1 MATSVL
7 RSCLQADK
15 LAEVKKE
22 TIAFSQSALLKWLRK
37 RDGSQ
42 IKGLQAEFGKPLQ
55 LDTAI
60 HYFKLMVKRD
70 AKVKLDST
78 CLTKHPPA
86 QNIMFHAKAV
96 NALFSPLFDEFKN
109 RFMYC
114 LKPHIIFFTEMD
126 NRTFASVA
134 RGVLGPHA
142 QELCVGEVD
151 FSKFDKSQDIFI
163 KEFERCVYSQ
173 LGFDAELLNLWMQ
186 GEYHAKAT
194 TMDHQLSFSVE
205 CQRRSGA
212 ANTWIGNSVV
222 TLGILSM
229 YYRLENMQGV
239 FISGDDSL
247 LFSRQAISN
256 HSEAI
261 CLETGFEAKFMSPSV
276 PYFCSKFLVFCE
288 HKYFFVPDPY
298 KIIVKL
304 GQARS
309 EVSDIDLFEIFTS
322 FKDLTKDMHDERV
335 LEYLARLVE
344 CKYNLKS
351 RNVLSALHAVHCL
364 SSNFASFKRLF
375 PKQSGWFVADR
386 LSKIL
391 NFQVNSGIVESQK
404 FLTAY
409 GEKFFLSYSDDST

>member
-7 RSCLQADK
+7 RKCLDAQK

-22 TIAFSQSALLKWLRK
+22 TIAFSQSALLKWMSK
-37 RDGSQ
+37 RDTSQ
-42 IKGLQAEFGKPLQ
+42 LKSLQAEFGKPLQ

-78 CLTKHPPA
+78 CLTKHPAA

-96 NALFSPLFDEFKN
+96 NALFSPCFDEFKN
-109 RFMYC
+109 RFMSC
-114 LKPHIIFFTEMD
+114 LLPHIVFFTEMD
-126 NRTFASVA
+126 NRAFASVA
-134 RGVLGPHA
+134 RGVLGRCA
-142 QELCVGEVD
+142 QELFVGEVD

-173 LGFDAELLNLWMQ
+173 LGFDHELLDLWMQ
-186 GEYHAKAT
+186 GEYQGKAT
-194 TMDHQLSFSVE
+194 TLDHQLSFNVE

-229 YYRLENMQGV
+229 YYDLAKMQGV

-247 LFSRQAISN
+247 IFSSQKLSN

-288 HKYFFVPDPY
+288 HKFFFVPDPY
-298 KIIVKL
+298 KLIVKL
-304 GQARS
+304 GQVRS
-309 EVSDIDLFEIFTS
+309 EVEDTDLFEIFTS

-344 CKYNLKS
+344 EKYNVKS
-351 RNVLSALHAVHCL
+351 RCVLSALHAVHCL
-364 SSNFASFKRLF
+364 GSNFSSFKKLF
-375 PKQSGWFVADR
+375 PKQKGWLTFSR
-386 LSKIL
+386 ISKSL
-391 NFQVNSGIVESQK
+391 LQK
-404 FLTAY
+404 ISLGVLEQEKYSTAF
-409 GEKFFLSYSDDST
+409 GENYFLSYMSDDA